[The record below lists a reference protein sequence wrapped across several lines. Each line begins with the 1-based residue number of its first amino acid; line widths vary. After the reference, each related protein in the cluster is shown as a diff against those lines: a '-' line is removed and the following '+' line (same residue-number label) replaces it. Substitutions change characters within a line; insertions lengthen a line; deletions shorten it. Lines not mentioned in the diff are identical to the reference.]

1 MNFMRKKVVFKFQTS
16 DILNT
21 FNLAYT
27 NEYLRV
33 SELID

>member
-16 DILNT
+16 DILIT

-33 SELID
+33 LELID